1 MQPACINGCKCASF
15 VALATRC
22 CRCELSDLVIKGG
35 VLQGILSIDI
45 NILVSV
51 HELVSKLKSIDTGL
65 KITYNQGIERCQ
77 NLVSLMKGENE
88 HDLRIL

>member
-1 MQPACINGCKCASF
+1 MS
-15 VALATRC
+15 
-22 CRCELSDLVIKGG
+22 G
-35 VLQGILSIDI
+35 VSLTESEIEGILSIDI